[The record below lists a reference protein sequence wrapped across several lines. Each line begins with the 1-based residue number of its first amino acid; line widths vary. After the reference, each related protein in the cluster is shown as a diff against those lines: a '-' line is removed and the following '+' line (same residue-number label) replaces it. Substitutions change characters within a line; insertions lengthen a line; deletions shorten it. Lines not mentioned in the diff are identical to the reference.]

1 MNEAPNT
8 LTVIPT
14 LADLYRSPGFD
25 MERVSLQ
32 AHIPFVLLDQMLSD
46 HPVSKEDAL
55 KILAALSAIT
65 GQDYT
70 IDTVAVKLLTREERT
85 CGG

>member
-8 LTVIPT
+8 LTAIPT

-25 MERVSLQ
+25 MEMVSLQ
-32 AHIPFVLLDQMLSD
+32 AHVPFALLDQMLDD
-46 HPVSKEDAL
+46 HPVTKEDAL
-55 KILAALSAIT
+55 YVLAALSAMT

-70 IDTVAVKLLTREERT
+70 LDTVVVKLAGS
-85 CGG
+85 GGQP